1 MTYCPFEDDCPFP
14 DGRCTGDPF
23 LGEDDCP
30 HLMDISKEEWEEE
43 MKLKT
48 TLREK
53 AENRPLSFRIC
64 LIQIRKAKGITR
76 KQLAEMIGRS
86 YQVVANWENANS
98 MPSLQMIYK
107 IADALGVSVH
117 ELIPEKVKE
126 E

>member
-1 MTYCPFEDDCPFP
+1 M
-14 DGRCTGDPF
+14 
-23 LGEDDCP
+23 
-30 HLMDISKEEWEEE
+30 
-43 MKLKT
+43 KT
-48 TLREK
+48 TLQEK

-64 LIQIRKAKGITR
+64 LIRIRKAKGITR

-107 IADALGVSVH
+107 IADALGVSVY
-117 ELIPEKVKE
+117 ELIPERVKE

>member
-1 MTYCPFEDDCPFP
+1 MA
-14 DGRCTGDPF
+14 
-23 LGEDDCP
+23 
-30 HLMDISKEEWEEE
+30 
-43 MKLKT
+43 
-48 TLREK
+48 K
-53 AENRPLSFRIC
+53 AENMPISFRIC
-64 LIQIRKAKGITR
+64 LIRIRKAKGITR

-117 ELIPEKVKE
+117 ELIPERMKE

>member
-1 MTYCPFEDDCPFP
+1 M
-14 DGRCTGDPF
+14 
-23 LGEDDCP
+23 
-30 HLMDISKEEWEEE
+30 
-43 MKLKT
+43 KT
-48 TLREK
+48 TLQEK
-53 AENRPLSFRIC
+53 AENRPISFRIC
-64 LIQIRKAKGITR
+64 LIRIRKAKGITR

-117 ELIPEKVKE
+117 ELIPERVKE

>member
-1 MTYCPFEDDCPFP
+1 M
-14 DGRCTGDPF
+14 
-23 LGEDDCP
+23 
-30 HLMDISKEEWEEE
+30 
-43 MKLKT
+43 KT
-48 TLREK
+48 TLQEK

-64 LIQIRKAKGITR
+64 LIQIRKPKGITR
-76 KQLAEMIGRS
+76 RQLAEMIGRS

>member
-1 MTYCPFEDDCPFP
+1 MA
-14 DGRCTGDPF
+14 
-23 LGEDDCP
+23 
-30 HLMDISKEEWEEE
+30 
-43 MKLKT
+43 
-48 TLREK
+48 K
-53 AENRPLSFRIC
+53 AENMPLSFRIC
-64 LIQIRKAKGITR
+64 LIRTRKAKGITR

-98 MPSLQMIYK
+98 MPSLRMIYK

>member
-1 MTYCPFEDDCPFP
+1 MA
-14 DGRCTGDPF
+14 
-23 LGEDDCP
+23 
-30 HLMDISKEEWEEE
+30 
-43 MKLKT
+43 
-48 TLREK
+48 K
-53 AENRPLSFRIC
+53 AENMPLSFRIC
-64 LIQIRKAKGITR
+64 LIRTRESRGITR
-76 KQLAEMIGRS
+76 KQLAKMIGRS

>member
-1 MTYCPFEDDCPFP
+1 ME
-14 DGRCTGDPF
+14 
-23 LGEDDCP
+23 
-30 HLMDISKEEWEEE
+30 
-43 MKLKT
+43 T
-48 TLREK
+48 TLQEK

-64 LIQIRKAKGITR
+64 LIRIRKAKGITR

-117 ELIPEKVKE
+117 ELMPEKVKE

>member
-1 MTYCPFEDDCPFP
+1 M
-14 DGRCTGDPF
+14 
-23 LGEDDCP
+23 
-30 HLMDISKEEWEEE
+30 
-43 MKLKT
+43 KT
-48 TLREK
+48 TLQEK

-64 LIQIRKAKGITR
+64 LIRIRKAKGITR

>member
-1 MTYCPFEDDCPFP
+1 MA
-14 DGRCTGDPF
+14 
-23 LGEDDCP
+23 
-30 HLMDISKEEWEEE
+30 
-43 MKLKT
+43 
-48 TLREK
+48 K
-53 AENRPLSFRIC
+53 AENMPISFRIC
-64 LIQIRKAKGITR
+64 LIRTRKAKGITR

-98 MPSLQMIYK
+98 MPSLRMIYK

>member
-1 MTYCPFEDDCPFP
+1 M
-14 DGRCTGDPF
+14 
-23 LGEDDCP
+23 
-30 HLMDISKEEWEEE
+30 
-43 MKLKT
+43 KT
-48 TLREK
+48 TLQEK

-64 LIQIRKAKGITR
+64 LIRIRKAKGITR
-76 KQLAEMIGRS
+76 RQLAKMIGRS